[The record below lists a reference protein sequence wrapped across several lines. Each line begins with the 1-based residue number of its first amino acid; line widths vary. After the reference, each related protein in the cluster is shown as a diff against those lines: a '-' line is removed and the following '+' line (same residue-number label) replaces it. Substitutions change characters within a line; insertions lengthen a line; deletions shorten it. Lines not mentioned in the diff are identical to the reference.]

1 MKQLTTYLHML
12 HTQEH
17 EVTCEEAAKTCFTD
31 IVVNLHELIRL
42 GFTPEEI
49 EQVLDSYIDPN
60 LDSAI
65 FDILV
70 NK

>member
-12 HTQEH
+12 HTQQPKC
-17 EVTCEEAAKTCFTD
+17 TCEEAAKTCFTD
-31 IVVNLHELIRL
+31 IAINLHELIRL

-49 EQVLDSYIDPN
+49 EQVLDSYIDPS
-60 LDSAI
+60 LDSI
-65 FDILV
+65 ILDILV